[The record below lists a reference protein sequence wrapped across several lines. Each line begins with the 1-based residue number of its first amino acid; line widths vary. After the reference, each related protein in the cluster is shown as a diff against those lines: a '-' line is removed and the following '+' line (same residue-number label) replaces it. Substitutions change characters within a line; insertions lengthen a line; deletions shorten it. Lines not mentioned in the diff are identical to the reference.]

1 MKDEARRPVVS
12 TATDI
17 GLPWWA
23 FSWWVSGWPQVC
35 SWCSWPC
42 WRTPTCSMFPAETD
56 VVTMT
61 KKINSAQMIF
71 SRVKKKQGHTSTLL
85 EEGDTVAMMDV
96 LVRPPSESCRIRVS
110 LDSLWDRYNY
120 TQFQSFLVPWFTWQA
135 LVNEIV
141 IWLCVAQIQT
151 S

>member
-1 MKDEARRPVVS
+1 
-12 TATDI
+12 
-17 GLPWWA
+17 
-23 FSWWVSGWPQVC
+23 
-35 SWCSWPC
+35 
-42 WRTPTCSMFPAETD
+42 MFPAETD

-120 TQFQSFLVPWFTWQA
+120 TQFQSFLVP
-135 LVNEIV
+135 
-141 IWLCVAQIQT
+141 
-151 S
+151 

>member
-1 MKDEARRPVVS
+1 
-12 TATDI
+12 
-17 GLPWWA
+17 
-23 FSWWVSGWPQVC
+23 
-35 SWCSWPC
+35 
-42 WRTPTCSMFPAETD
+42 
-56 VVTMT
+56 
-61 KKINSAQMIF
+61 MIF

>member
-1 MKDEARRPVVS
+1 
-12 TATDI
+12 
-17 GLPWWA
+17 
-23 FSWWVSGWPQVC
+23 
-35 SWCSWPC
+35 
-42 WRTPTCSMFPAETD
+42 MFPAETD

-61 KKINSAQMIF
+61 KKINSVQMIF

-120 TQFQSFLVPWFTWQA
+120 TQFQSFLVP
-135 LVNEIV
+135 
-141 IWLCVAQIQT
+141 
-151 S
+151 